1 MDLNNLNTNNLK
13 NALMNIEGELHVA
26 LLERDQADSRNMEL
40 EKEIDELESELTV
53 EKEENELFQD
63 YLNICDAEEAKTKFN
78 FMKTRIGDLETRNAI
93 LEERLRII
101 GINDL
106 KLKKKI
112 CGDGL
117 EYLLED

>member
-1 MDLNNLNTNNLK
+1 MNNLDMNSLK
-13 NALMNIEGELHVA
+13 NALINIEGELHVA
-26 LLERDQADSRNMEL
+26 LLERDQADSKNE
-40 EKEIDELESELTV
+40 ELESELTV
-53 EKEENELFQD
+53 EREENELFQE
-63 YLNICDAEEAKTKFN
+63 YLNVCDAEEAKTKFN
-78 FMKTRIGDLETRNAI
+78 FMKRRIGDLETRNAI

-112 CGDGL
+112 SGDGL

>member
-40 EKEIDELESELTV
+40 EKEIV

-78 FMKTRIGDLETRNAI
+78 FMKRRIGDLETRNAI

>member
-40 EKEIDELESELTV
+40 EKEIDDLESELTV

-78 FMKTRIGDLETRNAI
+78 F
-93 LEERLRII
+93 
-101 GINDL
+101 L

>member
-63 YLNICDAEEAKTKFN
+63 YLNISDAEEAKTKFN

>member
-1 MDLNNLNTNNLK
+1 MNNLDMNSLK
-13 NALMNIEGELHVA
+13 NALINIEGELHVA
-26 LLERDQADSRNMEL
+26 LLERDQADSKNE
-40 EKEIDELESELTV
+40 ELESELTV
-53 EKEENELFQD
+53 EREENELFQE
-63 YLNICDAEEAKTKFN
+63 YLNVCDAEEAKTKFN
-78 FMKTRIGDLETRNAI
+78 FMKRRIGDLETRNAI

>member
-1 MDLNNLNTNNLK
+1 MNSLK
-13 NALMNIEGELHVA
+13 NALINIEGELHVA
-26 LLERDQADSRNMEL
+26 LLERDQADSKNE
-40 EKEIDELESELTV
+40 ELESELTV
-53 EKEENELFQD
+53 EREENELFQE
-63 YLNICDAEEAKTKFN
+63 YLNVCDAEEAKTKFN
-78 FMKTRIGDLETRNAI
+78 FMKRRIGDLETRNAI